1 MSYYKKIFKNK
12 IRVAGS
18 KGEKPSFLM
27 PPSSAF
33 AKQGFQIYE
42 ALDLIC
48 EGPVAGLVDVDGK
61 LLDGDR
67 ANKGFNL
74 DTNTIGSSTNG
85 IDKGIYFDEKQL
97 RLQNNQA
104 SHSKYDVEYK
114 DGSEFQSASKVFSKA
129 RKVEKI
135 QTKIRGVYDMSA
147 GGTNGARI
155 GNGSRDVR
163 NEGKPN
169 RDFVNWQNYVPKE
182 RAAKPF
188 DFINYDRNVDTINVG
203 LQIDQLFDTKSK
215 ATKGENKAGTSR
227 LGTNTKETVSLSVKV
242 GKVTKSGVKTQS
254 NAAFTTRAGKGV
266 ETKKSAGTISITGIV
281 TNPYSLTLEGI
292 SLPTLSETDAY
303 NFITVTKSQHET
315 ISNLVKREIGVAT
328 ITYINSNT
336 YLYPNSCYVASSID
350 SKYYPKV
357 PSRTYRLK
365 GKKILI
371 PSNYTPIDAD
381 GTDRRFSSDG
391 STRGSGIYN
400 GDWDGTFQLGWSD
413 NPAWI
418 YYDLLINTRYG
429 IGNYLRDTDVIDK
442 WTLYEMGQYCDAV
455 TMNDG
460 SAISTASGVGKFIG
474 LDDGVGGL
482 EPRFSCNILIKDQAS
497 AFEGLQDLARSFR
510 AMSYFNNSCVSVK
523 IDKPHFFEDFNR
535 TAVEDAF
542 LGGTPTPKELKLPPH
557 LIFNNS
563 NVNGGIFSYADVDRN
578 TKLTALEVSFL
589 DKQDNYKTA
598 TEYVEDGEA
607 IKAVGLNFK
616 SIDGIGVTS
625 RSQAHRLA
633 KYALFESLNT
643 TETVSFGAG
652 TEALLL
658 EPGNIIRVDDEI
670 RNFAKN
676 YGTVIGTSGET
687 TYYNPDK
694 TGAYNTFG
702 SSDTG
707 IGPKAIIVQPAI
719 NSTQFTD
726 ITGNIHVYNALGK
739 SGIEEFYDNPSANNA
754 LYKEIH
760 NPSIISLKIKEGGSG
775 TSFLRIDNDVENSGA
790 YLVFVDGVHKF
801 NSSAATGSQ
810 WFSEKDA
817 LIKYGYNYSV
827 DVTGREPKYYRVIG
841 VEEDT
846 RNNGFN
852 VSATIHHTGKFKFVE
867 ENVAFDLDQDT
878 FSPDLKITDV
888 IRPAAPVSIST
899 GSTQQQANNTL
910 NLPLSIVGAAAG
922 VPQKYSIFLEEP
934 NGNILNQEIF
944 SSSSSSTTNIT
955 LSGEFALD
963 QVGTYNLNVF
973 AKNTTPSQALS
984 TLARSI
990 GFSTTFNDFG
1000 LTNSSKFFDYANISL
1015 NTIFDNAYN
1024 PIGNTGSGNIS
1035 YPENDELVNAVFDMT
1050 FEDIFARS
1058 GDVVTQDISGQRIDL
1073 VKMDGTKVGPI
1084 KTLANEETVIIFN
1097 EDLNSGFGFTGDG
1110 RFRMA
1115 ASINF
1120 EAQSFEIDSNPSSAV
1135 PINLE
1140 QTFLETP
1147 VIFTQEIHSGF
1158 HNNIHKKLG
1167 RISSTNSSFTVTG
1180 RSDIQEETNYAY
1192 IATLTGRKVFDGGAN
1207 IIETNFVSKNNT
1219 TGFQEVLFSSPF
1231 PSEPRVVIQLQQQDP
1246 SQSKFCETTITGVT
1260 ANGFF
1265 FAAFQDNTIAAGGT
1279 GKYAYLATSPTNTG
1293 FNNQTGSDLPIECLN
1308 YATTGATDFD
1318 FDFDSVLNEFNGTS
1332 VSNMRFNH
1340 DQYAVLAQ
1348 RSGNDASLRDKFFN
1362 VHRFGN
1368 VNRVFQHVLTT
1379 GLDAGLRSRN
1389 PSGSTNHVFVNT
1401 GSGSATGFS
1410 LTGVGSGMADNTGSF
1425 DGIYTGGANL
1435 YQNTTTSGLR
1445 IKTTGVNNTW
1455 ILTDDDPANT
1465 YSHDKIAWS
1474 GGENVNHPLN
1484 VVDWSG
1490 GDGVV
1495 AGTIEDSNTPLAN
1508 VDTTGFHSLQI
1519 DDLNI
1524 ETGDFSMIAFAR
1536 FDSNLNGKQYL
1547 LESHKNGTGIA
1558 WFQSGNGKNYVNLNG
1573 VDYLAITGNGGA
1585 SLNDGNV
1592 HLLQVVVDRDIALT
1606 GYLDG
1611 VTDTTINTNIIEQ
1624 STGFTVAN
1632 VGSGMPQNTGNFD
1645 GNYTGAGALY
1655 QNVASSGL
1663 RIKTS
1668 GSNNTW
1674 ILVDEDPAINY
1685 SIDTPIAYSGGENI
1699 NHPANVSSWT
1709 GVQFY
1714 SGFTVSNV
1722 GSGMVNNTG
1731 SFNGTYTGGGNL
1743 YINTTTSGLRL
1754 KQTGANKT
1762 WVFSDD
1768 DPANTYFTGFRLTGG
1783 VGSGM
1788 VNNPNSFTGTYTG
1801 GANFYQNTTTSGLRI
1816 KTTGANNTWILC
1828 DDDPANSYSHNRI
1841 AWSGGENVN
1850 FPGNVTAWTG
1860 GATILDGTITDSV
1873 SPLNGF
1879 DTLLSHNRIAWSGG
1893 VDENFPWTLSN
1904 WTGGQTVGLVTTS
1917 APGFTNILSGNYPGS
1932 SAPTFSNLLLEPFD
1946 SQTGFKLLGNS
1957 ELPGSGLTSGHI
1969 INYISLTSGL
1979 NKADYS
1985 SNPNNFITSFS
1996 GNTATEF
2003 LVQTDSFNN
2012 LKDVSISNANVNII
2026 GSNIER
2032 SESIIDRTLTS
2043 NFQFFQIGV
2052 TGTL

>member
-266 ETKKSAGTISITGIV
+266 KTNKSNGTISITGIV

-589 DKQDNYKTA
+589 DKKDNYKTA

-1611 VTDTTINTNIIEQ
+1611 VTNTTINTNIIEQ

>member
-33 AKQGFQIYE
+33 AKQGFQLYE

-67 ANKGFNL
+67 ARKVFNS
-74 DTNTIGSSTNG
+74 DSNTIGSSTNG

-114 DGSEFQSASKVFSKA
+114 DGSEFQSASKVFSRAK
-129 RKVEKI
+129 KVEKI
-135 QTKIRGVYDMSA
+135 SSKIRGVYDMSA
-147 GGTNGARI
+147 GGNRGARN

-163 NEGKPN
+163 NEGKPG

-182 RAAKPF
+182 RRAKPY
-188 DFINYDRNVDTINVG
+188 DFINYDRNVDTINIG
-203 LQIDQLFDTKSK
+203 LQIDQLFDTKSM
-215 ATKGENKAGTSR
+215 ATAGENKAGTSR

-266 ETKKSAGTISITGIV
+266 KTNKSNGTISVTGVI
-281 TNPYSLTLEGI
+281 TNPYSITLEGI

-315 ISNLVKREIGVAT
+315 ISNLVKREIGIGT
-328 ITYINSNT
+328 LTYINSNT
-336 YLYPNSCYVASSID
+336 YLYPNSCYVATSID
-350 SKYYPKV
+350 SKYYPQV

-400 GDWDGTFQLGWSD
+400 GDWDGTFKLGWSD

-482 EPRFSCNILIKDQAS
+482 EPRFSCNIMIKDQAS
-497 AFEGLQDLARSFR
+497 AFEALQDLARSFR

-523 IDKPHFFEDFNR
+523 IDRPHFFEDFNR
-535 TAVEDAF
+535 TTTDETF
-542 LGGTPTPKELKLPPH
+542 LGGTPTPKELKFPPH

-589 DKQDNYKTA
+589 DKQDNFKTA

-652 TEALLL
+652 TEALLI
-658 EPGNIIRVDDEI
+658 EPGDIIRVDDEM
-670 RNFAKN
+670 RSFAKN

-694 TGAYNTFG
+694 TGEYNTFG

-707 IGPKAIIVQPAI
+707 LGPKAIIVQPAI

-739 SGIEEFYDNPSANNA
+739 SGIQEFYNNPSANNQ

-817 LIKYGYNYSV
+817 LIKYGYNYTV

-867 ENVAFDLDQDT
+867 ENIAFDLDQDT

-888 IRPAAPVSIST
+888 VRPDAPVGIAT
-899 GSTQQQANNTL
+899 GATQQQANNTL
-910 NLPLSIVGAAAG
+910 NLPLNITGTAAG
-922 VPQKYSIFLEEP
+922 VPQKYAIFLEEP

-944 SSSSSSTTNIT
+944 SSSSSSTTSIT

-963 QVGTYNLNVF
+963 QVGTYDLNVF
-973 AKNTTPSQALS
+973 SKNTTPSEALS
-984 TLARSI
+984 TLAKST
-990 GFSTTFNDFG
+990 GFTTTLSDFN
-1000 LTNSSKFFDYANISL
+1000 LTATSKFFDYQNISL
-1015 NTIFDNAYN
+1015 DTIFDNEYN
-1024 PIGNTGSGNIS
+1024 PADNTGSGNIS

-1050 FEDIFARS
+1050 FEDIFGRS

-1073 VKMDGTKVGPI
+1073 VKMDGTKIGPI
-1084 KTLANEETVIIFN
+1084 KTLTNEETVTIFN

-1120 EAQSFEIDSNPSSAV
+1120 EAQSFNIGSSPSSTSS
-1135 PINLE
+1135 ISLE
-1140 QTFLETP
+1140 QTFSETP
-1147 VIFTQEIHSGF
+1147 VIFTQEVHSGF
-1158 HNNIHKKLG
+1158 HDNIHKKLG
-1167 RISSTNSSFTVTG
+1167 RISSTSSSFIVTG
-1180 RSDIQEETNYAY
+1180 RSDIQQETNYTY

-1219 TGFQEVLFSSPF
+1219 TGFQAVEFSSTF
-1231 PSEPRVVIQLQQQDP
+1231 PSEPRVIIQLQQQDP
-1246 SQSKFCETTITGVT
+1246 SQSKFCETTITGVSNT
-1260 ANGFF
+1260 GFF

-1279 GKYAYLATSPTNTG
+1279 GQYAYLATSPTNTG

-1318 FDFDSVLNEFNGTS
+1318 FDSHSVLNEFNGTS
-1332 VSNMRFNH
+1332 VSSMRFNH

-1348 RSGNDASLRDKFFN
+1348 RSGNDDSLRDKFFN
-1362 VHRFGN
+1362 VHRFNN
-1368 VNRVFQHVLTT
+1368 VNRVFQHLLTT
-1379 GLDAGLRSRN
+1379 GLDVGLRSRN
-1389 PSGSTNHVFVNT
+1389 PSGDTNHIFVNT

-1410 LTGVGSGMADNTGSF
+1410 LTGVGSGMVDNPNSF
-1425 DGIYTGGANL
+1425 DGIYTGGADL

-1484 VVDWSG
+1484 VTDWSG
-1490 GDGVV
+1490 GAGVIS
-1495 AGTIEDSNTPLAN
+1495 ATIADSNTPLAN
-1508 VDTTGFHSLQI
+1508 ATTTGFHSLQI

-1536 FDSNLNGKQYL
+1536 FNSNLNGKQYL

-1558 WFQSGNGKNYVNLNG
+1558 WFQSGDGKNYVNLNG
-1573 VDYLAITGNGGA
+1573 VDYLAVTGNAGA

-1592 HLLQVVVDRDIALT
+1592 HLLQVVIDRDVALT

-1611 VTDTTINTNIIEQ
+1611 ITNTTINTNIIEQ
-1624 STGFTVAN
+1624 STGFTLAS
-1632 VGSGMPQNTGNFD
+1632 VGKGMPQNPGNFNGD
-1645 GNYTGAGALY
+1645 YTGAGNLY
-1655 QNVASSGL
+1655 QNITSSGL
-1663 RIKTS
+1663 RVKTS
-1668 GSNNTW
+1668 GTNNTW
-1674 ILVDEDPAINY
+1674 ILVDEDPANSY
-1685 SIDTPIAYSGGENI
+1685 SIDAPIAWSGGENI

-1709 GVQFY
+1709 GTLFF
-1714 SGFTVSNV
+1714 SGFTVANV

-1731 SFNGTYTGGGNL
+1731 SFNGTYTGSANL
-1743 YINTTTSGLRL
+1743 YANTTTSGLRL
-1754 KQTGANKT
+1754 KQTGANNT

-1768 DPANTYFTGFRLTGG
+1768 DPANTYFTGFTLSA

-1788 VNNPNSFTGTYTG
+1788 VDNPGSFNGTYTG
-1801 GANFYQNTTTSGLRI
+1801 GAELFVNTTTSGLRI
-1816 KTTGANNTWILC
+1816 KTTGANKTWILC
-1828 DDDPANSYSHNRI
+1828 DDDPANSYSHERI

-1860 GATILDGTITDSV
+1860 GSTVAQQTDSPRV
-1873 SPLNGF
+1873 SPLGNF
-1879 DTLLSHNRIAWSGG
+1879 SSLLSHNRIAWSGG
-1893 VDENFPWTLSN
+1893 ENENFPWTLSN

-1932 SAPTFSNLLLEPFD
+1932 SAPTFPNLFLETFD

-1985 SNPNNFITSFS
+1985 SNPNNFVTNFS
-1996 GNTATEF
+1996 GSTATEF
-2003 LVQTDSFNN
+2003 LVQTDSLDN
-2012 LKDVSISNANVNII
+2012 LRDVSISNANVNIT